1 MSQLLDLAIPLGSPL
16 VWLGGE
22 NALAARVRL
31 VLETRPGRLPWRPTF
46 GCDLDGLVG
55 FPATEELVA
64 RVRQRISSALGEWI
78 PDATVVS
85 VDVRAVPISS
95 GLALSAE
102 RSVPAAEAAM
112 LVLGVQAELEAVIEL
127 TGPDG
132 PITFTTTVNP

>member
-1 MSQLLDLAIPLGSPL
+1 MSQLLDPAIPLGSPL

-22 NALAARVRL
+22 HALAARVRL

-46 GCDLDGLVG
+46 GCDLAGLVG
-55 FPATEELVA
+55 FPVTDELVA
-64 RVRQRISSALGEWI
+64 RVRQRISSALGEWL
-78 PDATVVS
+78 PDSTVVS
-85 VDVRAVPISS
+85 VDVRAVPLSS
-95 GLALSAE
+95 GLALSTE

-132 PITFTTTVNP
+132 SVTLTATVNP